1 MDRTISAPATPLLKF
16 LLAPAWI
23 LGFGWGTYTLW
34 VHPETVEFNGVKG
47 GATRGDQWTFLVA
60 LVVGTVMLLYHTLP
74 LKRAILTP
82 TGLRVSNYREEVFI
96 PFTDIQAVTQGR
108 WLRARAVTVHLRTES
123 ALGDTITFMP
133 STRSRLAFWREDEI
147 VAELRSLAHIAPEA
161 LSS

>member
-1 MDRTISAPATPLLKF
+1 MKF

-23 LGFGWGTYTLW
+23 LGFGWGTYIPLGST
-34 VHPETVEFNGVKG
+34 PETVEFNGVKG

-96 PFTDIQAVTQGR
+96 PFTDIQAVTQSR

-123 ALGDTITFMP
+123 ALGDTDHP
-133 STRSRLAFWREDEI
+133 SCRQRE
-147 VAELRSLAHIAPEA
+147 AA
-161 LSS
+161 